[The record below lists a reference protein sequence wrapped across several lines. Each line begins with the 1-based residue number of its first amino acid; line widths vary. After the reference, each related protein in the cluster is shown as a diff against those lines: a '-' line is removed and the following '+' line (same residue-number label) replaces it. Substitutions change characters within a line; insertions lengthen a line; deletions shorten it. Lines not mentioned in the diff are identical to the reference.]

1 MLGFSTFGVWS
12 GFEILFLGDSDTA
25 LICLRSA
32 AGAPMQ
38 ILIPSLVPYLTG
50 VTVRG

>member
-1 MLGFSTFGVWS
+1 MNNTSTFGVFS

-25 LICLRSA
+25 LIYLRN
-32 AGAPMQ
+32 AGGVPMQ
-38 ILIPSLVPYLTG
+38 ILIPSLVTYLTG

>member
-1 MLGFSTFGVWS
+1 MNSTSTFGVWS
-12 GFEILFLGDSDTA
+12 GFEILFLGDSDIA

-32 AGAPMQ
+32 EGVPRQ
-38 ILIPSLVPYLTG
+38 ILIPSLVRYLTG